1 MLRGTTAYAGRVR
14 LTECAN
20 AVGALVRAIVL
31 ATALKLGLFILAVV
45 PARAG
50 DVTLVETGSSLL
62 YPLFNVWATEYMKT
76 HADVHIITGST
87 NSAVG
92 VEQAISGV
100 VHIGASDAYLSD
112 AQVRQYPH
120 IINVPM
126 AISALTVNYNIPGLN
141 SAALKLDGPVLAG
154 IYAGKIRAWDDK
166 AIVALNP
173 DVTLPH
179 HDIIPVHRA
188 DGSGDT
194 FVFTQYLTYSV
205 RPWDPNLG
213 SGLSIAWPAVAGGL
227 SAINNFGVLQK
238 VQETPYSI
246 TYLGISF
253 HADVAKAQLGTA
265 RLKSYSGE
273 FLLPTPET
281 MTAAARSL
289 TPRTPADQR
298 FSLVNAPGAH
308 CYPLINYEYAIVSTK
323 QANPEIAQALR
334 KFLLWAIAPH
344 ETNEK
349 YLEDAH
355 FIPLPAH
362 IWVLSHDQIEMIN

>member
-1 MLRGTTAYAGRVR
+1 MSEGVHLNERINPVSAP
-14 LTECAN
+14 
-20 AVGALVRAIVL
+20 VRAIVL
-31 ATALKLGLFILAVV
+31 VTALVLGLLILTVV

-62 YPLFNVWATEYMKT
+62 YPLFKVWATEYTKT
-76 HADVHIITGST
+76 HADIRIITGST

-141 SAALKLDGPVLAG
+141 SASLKLDGPVLAG

-166 AIVALNP
+166 AIAALNP

-194 FVFTQYLTYSV
+194 FVFTQYLAYSV

-227 SAINNFGVLQK
+227 SAINNFGVVQK

-253 HADVAKAQLGTA
+253 HAEVAKGQLGTA
-265 RLKSYSGE
+265 RLKK
-273 FLLPTPET
+273 
-281 MTAAARSL
+281 R
-289 TPRTPADQR
+289 
-298 FSLVNAPGAH
+298 H
-308 CYPLINYEYAIVSTK
+308 
-323 QANPEIAQALR
+323 
-334 KFLLWAIAPH
+334 
-344 ETNEK
+344 
-349 YLEDAH
+349 
-355 FIPLPAH
+355 
-362 IWVLSHDQIEMIN
+362 

>member
-1 MLRGTTAYAGRVR
+1 MLTVT
-14 LTECAN
+14 L
-20 AVGALVRAIVL
+20 
-31 ATALKLGLFILAVV
+31 
-45 PARAG
+45 ARAG

-76 HADVHIITGST
+76 HADVHVITNST

-126 AISALTVNYNIPGLN
+126 AISALTINYNIPGLN

-179 HDIIPVHRA
+179 HEIIPVHRA

-194 FVFTQYLTYSV
+194 FVFTQYLAYSV
-205 RPWDPNLG
+205 RPWDP
-213 SGLSIAWPAVAGGL
+213 
-227 SAINNFGVLQK
+227 
-238 VQETPYSI
+238 
-246 TYLGISF
+246 
-253 HADVAKAQLGTA
+253 
-265 RLKSYSGE
+265 
-273 FLLPTPET
+273 
-281 MTAAARSL
+281 
-289 TPRTPADQR
+289 
-298 FSLVNAPGAH
+298 
-308 CYPLINYEYAIVSTK
+308 
-323 QANPEIAQALR
+323 
-334 KFLLWAIAPH
+334 
-344 ETNEK
+344 
-349 YLEDAH
+349 
-355 FIPLPAH
+355 
-362 IWVLSHDQIEMIN
+362 IWVLACRLLGRRLQAV